1 MTHTITAMFTD
12 RAAADAAVN
21 QLVQQV
27 GISQGQIT
35 VHAADAASSAST
47 GTTGSEGGLWA
58 SLKELFVPDED
69 RYAYAEGIRRG
80 GTVVSVN
87 VDDSTHDEAMNI
99 LEHQGAVDLD
109 AQEAEWRQSG
119 WTGYQPGATTGVA
132 TGATSGTAGG
142 YSDEVGIGMAPTSGT
157 YAASGTGTGSST
169 GGTVGH
175 GAAQTGIGSAGRE
188 DVIPVVEEQL
198 RVGKRDVERGR
209 VRVRSYVVE
218 TPVTEQVTL
227 RDEHVD
233 VHRRAVDRPV
243 TDADRLFEERT
254 IEAVETDEEA
264 VVAKEARVT
273 EELVIQKGSTE
284 RVETVQ
290 DTVRHT
296 EVEVD
301 DATGQPRSTAAT
313 GVSGTSSS
321 NPPGTVASRTAD
333 QTLGTNI
340 SGTNPNKG

>member
-12 RAAADAAVN
+12 RSAADAAVT
-21 QLVQQV
+21 QLVQQL
-27 GISQGQIT
+27 GISQSQVT
-35 VHAADAASSAST
+35 VHAADTASAAST
-47 GTTGSEGGLWA
+47 GTTGNENGFWA
-58 SLKELFVPDED
+58 SLKDLFVPDED

-99 LEHQGAVDLD
+99 LEQQGAVDLD

-119 WTGYQPGATTGVA
+119 WTGYQPGAVGGA
-132 TGATSGTAGG
+132 TGAVPGTVATG
-142 YSDEVGIGMAPTSGT
+142 YSDEVGVGMAQTSGA
-157 YAASGTGTGSST
+157 YATSGTGTTS
-169 GGTVGH
+169 
-175 GAAQTGIGSAGRE
+175 GAATHASIAATPASAE
-188 DVIPVVEEQL
+188 EVIPVVEERL

-218 TPVTEQVTL
+218 TPVTEQVAL
-227 RDEHVD
+227 REEHVD
-233 VHRRAVDRPV
+233 IHRRAVDRPI
-243 TDADRLFEERT
+243 TDADQMFQERS
-254 IEAVETDEEA
+254 IEATETDEEA

-296 EVEVD
+296 EVEID
-301 DATGQPRSTAAT
+301 DTTGTQRSAAAT
-313 GVSGTSSS
+313 GDTGASSS
-321 NPPGTVASRTAD
+321 NLPGTVASRTAD
-333 QTLGTNI
+333 KALGTNI
-340 SGTNPNKG
+340 SGTNPDKI